1 MIRFGDPEELGYELP
16 FPIVTLLISP
26 VSPKFA
32 ERLSHRDFL
41 GALMNLGIE
50 RSKLG
55 DIVLRDGEAYL
66 FAREEIAEYIKESL
80 TRVRHTDVRVSLA
93 ECIPDGELYRTEP
106 RRIVLNGERVDAV
119 IAKVYNLSRDEAQRL
134 FAGRLVFINGKE
146 NASRVASRNDTAAP
160 VCVYHNDVVKL
171 GLVGL
176 GKLDTYI
183 TAESKDEAVRVALL
197 AADSDLAAARHHHPK
212 VLFQLLSG
220 KIDGRMIGIFEDL
233 IYSRAPLTAR
243 ARLLRCG
250 PRCRRRCRR

>member
-1 MIRFGDPEELGYELP
+1 MSDEAEILKRRALELAKKSHGSGIFLFTDFLGLADQSAISEIYRELNAYRYTKFGGAEGAERIMIRFGDPEELGYELP

-32 ERLSHRDFL
+32 ERLNHRDFL

-93 ECIPDGELYRTEP
+93 ECIPDGEFYRTEP

-146 NASRVASRNDTAAP
+146 ISSPSHTPKANDIISVRGYGRMKYIGQESVT
-160 VCVYHNDVVKL
+160 KK
-171 GLVGL
+171 
-176 GKLDTYI
+176 GK
-183 TAESKDEAVRVALL
+183 AGVRV
-197 AADSDLAAARHHHPK
+197 D
-212 VLFQLLSG
+212 VFV
-220 KIDGRMIGIFEDL
+220 
-233 IYSRAPLTAR
+233 
-243 ARLLRCG
+243 
-250 PRCRRRCRR
+250 